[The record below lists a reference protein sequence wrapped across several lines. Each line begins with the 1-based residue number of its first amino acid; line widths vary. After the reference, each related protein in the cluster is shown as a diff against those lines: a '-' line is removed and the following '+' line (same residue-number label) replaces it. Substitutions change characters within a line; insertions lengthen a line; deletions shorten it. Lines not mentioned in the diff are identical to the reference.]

1 MYLFSSS
8 YPAPNVL
15 VVWTAVELT
24 AAQLSAV
31 KNLVKGSENSASAKS
46 ATVG

>member
-1 MYLFSSS
+1 MF
-8 YPAPNVL
+8 ANVP

-31 KNLVKGSENSASAKS
+31 KNLVKGSNNSAIEVS